1 MKRAIPAFVV
11 LVAVLS
17 VLLYMR
23 LRQQRLEA
31 EQASG
36 GSATVEGTQVDV
48 IARLP
53 ARIKTIAVN
62 AGDGVKEGQVLVEL
76 DCTEQQALLAQAEAG
91 VAGAEVELR
100 GAQTS
105 LLLAKQGIR
114 GAQGQLGVASAAAR
128 AAKEQKAAAKVQH
141 GAAERASKRVQ
152 EVHLAGAVSDQTLDR
167 SESQLAGLDHQLAA
181 LDANINAARARSV
194 AAGSAQAAAVIKNQ
208 LAEVQISGV
217 EQRIKAALAVRERA
231 TVAVSEC
238 TLRAPRAGYVLERN
252 FEPGE
257 VVLPGS
263 RVLSLVDISQVR
275 ATFYLPNA
283 ELKAAEPGRDVEVRA
298 DTYADQVFSGKV
310 LRVGVEAEFTPRNVQ
325 TRQDRDRLVYAVE
338 VQVPNPEGLLRPGMP
353 VEITVPG
360 TEQGSK

>member
-1 MKRAIPAFVV
+1 MKRAIPVV
-11 LVAVLS
+11 VILVAILS
-17 VLLYMR
+17 VLLYLR
-23 LRQQRLEA
+23 LREQRLEA

-53 ARIKTIAVN
+53 ARIQTISVD
-62 AGDGVKEGQVLVEL
+62 AGDVVKAGQVLVQL
-76 DCTEQQALLAQAEAG
+76 DCAEQQALLAQAEAA
-91 VAGAEVELR
+91 VAGAQVELR
-100 GAQTS
+100 AAQTQQ
-105 LLLAKQGIR
+105 LLAKQGIR
-114 GAQGQLGVASAAAR
+114 GAQGQLGMAA
-128 AAKEQKAAAKVQH
+128 AAAKAAKAQKEAADVNR
-141 GAAERASKRVQ
+141 GAVERASKRVQ

-167 SESQLAGLDHQLAA
+167 TESQLAGLNHQLAA
-181 LDANINAARARSV
+181 LDANIHAARARTV
-194 AAGSAQAAAVIKNQ
+194 AAGSAKEAAVLKSK

-217 EQRIKAALAVRERA
+217 EQKVKAALAAQQRA

-238 TLRAPRAGYVLERN
+238 TLEAPRDGYVLERN

-263 RVLSLVDISQVR
+263 RVLSLVDISEVR

-283 ELKAAEPGRDVEVRA
+283 ELRAAEPGRDVEVRA
-298 DTYADQVFSGKV
+298 DTYATQVFAGKI

-325 TRQDRDRLVYAVE
+325 TRRDRDRLVYAIE
-338 VQVPNPEGLLRPGMP
+338 VKVPNPEGLLRPGMP

-360 TEQGSK
+360 TERGSQ

>member
-1 MKRAIPAFVV
+1 MKRAVV
-11 LVAVLS
+11 ATVILVSFLS

-53 ARIKTIAVN
+53 ARIQTITVQ
-62 AGDGVKEGQVLVEL
+62 AGDAVKEGQVLVEL
-76 DCTEQQALLAQAEAG
+76 DCAEQKALLAQAEAAL
-91 VAGAEVELR
+91 AGAEVELR
-100 GAQTS
+100 GAQTQH
-105 LLLAKQGIR
+105 LLAEQGVR
-114 GAQGQLGVASAAAR
+114 GAAGQLGVAAAAAK
-128 AAKEQKAAAKVQH
+128 AAKAQKEAAKVQH
-141 GAAERASKRVQ
+141 GAAERAKKRVA

-167 SESQLAGLDHQLAA
+167 TESQLAGLDHQLAA
-181 LDANINAARARSV
+181 LDANIHAARARSV
-194 AAGSAQAAAVIKNQ
+194 AAGSAKEAAVIQTK

-217 EQRIKAALAVRERA
+217 EQKVRAATAARERA
-231 TVAVSEC
+231 QVAVSEC
-238 TLRAPRAGYVLERN
+238 TLKAPRDGYVLERN

-263 RVLSLVDISQVR
+263 RVLSLVDIREVR

-283 ELKAAEPGRDVEVRA
+283 ELSAAEPGRDVEVRA
-298 DTYADQVFSGKV
+298 DTYADQIFAGTI

-338 VQVPNPEGLLRPGMP
+338 VKVPNPEGLLRPGMP

-360 TEQGSK
+360 TERGSP